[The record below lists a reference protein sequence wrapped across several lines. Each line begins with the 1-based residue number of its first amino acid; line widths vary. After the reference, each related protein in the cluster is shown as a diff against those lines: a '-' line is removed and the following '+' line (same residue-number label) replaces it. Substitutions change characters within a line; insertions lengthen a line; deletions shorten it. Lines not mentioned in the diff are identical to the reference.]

1 MKQHTAIETI
11 TPSLASSYLEFN
23 SNNRPLRYSHI
34 RSMAYDMK
42 NGDWQV
48 THQGIAFDSTGRLID
63 GQHRLHAIIEAG
75 VAIQMPVTRGCS
87 AASFSIID
95 RGANRSTAD
104 VLGWPKKITEVITL
118 AVRIALGT
126 NPTVSRIRLMEQS
139 RLIENC
145 RILLDHCSTCRP
157 IMSTAGVKLAACV
170 QMTEQEDHQFVISQ
184 YKALV
189 LAQYNDMTKCSQSFN
204 RQVSDKQMDREELF
218 CRAMFAFDHREINRQ
233 HIIITKDVI
242 AQKNEIVRR
251 LVRIETSGMLQNEA

>member
-75 VAIQMPVTRGCS
+75 VAIQMSVTRGCS
-87 AASFSIID
+87 AASFSILD

-104 VLGWPKKITEVITL
+104 VLGWPKRITEVMTFALRITY
-118 AVRIALGT
+118 GT
-126 NPTVSRIRLMEQS
+126 NPTVSRIRLMEGS
-139 RLIENC
+139 NLIKNC
-145 RILLDHCSTCRP
+145 QILLEHCPSCRSIIST
-157 IMSTAGVKLAACV
+157 TGVKLAACV
-170 QMTEQEDHQFVISQ
+170 QMTVHGDHEFVISQ
-184 YKALV
+184 YKAL
-189 LAQYNDMTKCSQSFN
+189 LFEQYNDMTKCCQSFN
-204 RQVSDKQMDREELF
+204 RQCRDKRLPREELF
-218 CRAMFAFDHREINRQ
+218 CRAMFAFDNIDSNRP
-233 HIIITKDVI
+233 HLRITEDVI

-251 LVRIETSGMLQNEA
+251 IVKRHIGNEA